1 MSVYSNNDM
10 KNIRANDSWYKI
22 YSFVPEGSKILD
34 VGCSSGN
41 LGKSLKKDKAAYVVG
56 VDIDKEDVIKAKKV
70 LDEAHEIDLEADDL
84 SKLGTF
90 DIIIMADVIEHLINP
105 EKVLKKLKSLLNKNG
120 KLVFSIPNMA
130 NVTTRIDLLKGSFEY
145 KDFGLLDRTHLHY
158 YDHLEV
164 QRVFQ
169 DSGFK
174 VVKTDCTIR
183 IIPENIL
190 KKELAKIGIELS
202 DKLKTHLES
211 AEASTYQFIGYA
223 VPSNKKTK
231 FVTKTTTPLD
241 VISKEIDT
249 IREQLN
255 VQIENLSAEV
265 KKRDTHIKDLEKQHE
280 QMNKN
285 LQNVYDS
292 KAWKL
297 ANKIS
302 KIKHSLLG

>member
-10 KNIRANDSWYKI
+10 KNIRSNDSWFKI
-22 YSFVPEGSKILD
+22 YSFIPEGSKILD

-41 LGKSLKKDKAAYVVG
+41 LGKSLKSDKSAYVVG
-56 VDIDKEDVIKAKKV
+56 VDIDRDDVKKAKQV
-70 LDEAHEIDLEADDL
+70 LDEAHEVDLESDDL
-84 SKLGTF
+84 SQLGKF

-105 EKVLKKLKSLLNKNG
+105 EKVLEKLKPLLNKGG

-130 NVTTRIDLLKGSFEY
+130 NVTTRLDLLKGSFEY

-174 VVKTDCTIR
+174 VIKTDCTVR
-183 IIPENIL
+183 TIPEDLL
-190 KKELAKIGIELS
+190 KKELAEIGIELNT
-202 DKLKTHLES
+202 KLKKHLENN
-211 AEASTYQFIGYA
+211 EASTYQFIGYA
-223 VPSNKKTK
+223 VPSKKKSK
-231 FVTKTTTPLD
+231 FVAKTTTPLD
-241 VISKEIDT
+241 VISKEIDS
-249 IREQLN
+249 IREQFN
-255 VQIENLSAEV
+255 AQIKELGAQLEDRNTSFIE
-265 KKRDTHIKDLEKQHE
+265 IEKQRDELHE
-280 QMNKN
+280 N
-285 LQNVYDS
+285 LQNVYSS

-302 KIKHSLLG
+302 KLKKSILK